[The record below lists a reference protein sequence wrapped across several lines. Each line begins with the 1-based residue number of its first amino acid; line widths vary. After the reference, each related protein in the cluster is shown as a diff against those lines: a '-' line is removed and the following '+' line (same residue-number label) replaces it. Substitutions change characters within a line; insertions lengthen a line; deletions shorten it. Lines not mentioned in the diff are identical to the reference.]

1 MYRPTGGRL
10 NTQSPHKQY
19 IHSLCS
25 LRSRR
30 ALARSRSLALRS
42 SPRQCSARFAGH
54 LACCS
59 LRFALPAGS
68 RHSPPRLLLSLRSC
82 FACCLAPVPCF
93 ARALPSA
100 RFARQLACCSLRSPA
115 RLLLAALALPAARS
129 SPLRLLRSPP
139 RQLLSLRSPP
149 RLRLLA
155 SLAASPAAA
164 RFARRLAHSPVS
176 LALSASP
183 SRIILRGRHT

>member
-1 MYRPTGGRL
+1 M
-10 NTQSPHKQY
+10 
-19 IHSLCS
+19 CS

-42 SPRQCSARFAGH
+42 SPRLCSARFARCT
-54 LACCS
+54 LATSPAARSVCLAS
-59 LRFALPAGS
+59 AGS
-68 RHSPPRLLLSLRSC
+68 RCSPPRLLLSLRSC

-93 ARALPSA
+93 AHAMPSA
-100 RFARQLACCSLRSPA
+100 RFRSPA

-129 SPLRLLRSPP
+129 SLLRLLRSPP
-139 RQLLSLRSPP
+139 RQLLSLRSPR

-164 RFARRLAHSPVS
+164 RFPRRLTYSPAS
-176 LALSASP
+176 LSFSP
-183 SRIILRGRHT
+183 RLPAFFRAGTEKSPHA